1 MSTPE
6 PPSHGPLSSGDPPG
20 QTTQAETTQAGLSP
34 ESLAVPDPSPASG
47 AASPPAA
54 SSSQAWLQVFLTT
67 ATTVFLAEL
76 GDKTQLAA
84 LLLSAQSGRPA
95 VVFVGASLALICS
108 SLVGVLLGR
117 WLSRC
122 WAFGWAA
129 RRYCSWRPI
138 TCRLVRP
145 WDESSL
151 IHGPGPAPGFA
162 SRPFAVAPRPCLPYS
177 PPPSSPCF
185 WPN

>member
-6 PPSHGPLSSGDPPG
+6 PSSHGPLSSGDPLG
-20 QTTQAETTQAGLSP
+20 QKTQPETAQAETSQAELSP
-34 ESLAVPDPSPASG
+34 ESLVVPDPSSASG
-47 AASPPAA
+47 AASTPAA
-54 SSSQAWLQVFLTT
+54 PSSQAWLQVFLAT

-117 WLSRC
+117 WLSRLM
-122 WAFGWAA
+122 APEQLERAA
-129 RRYCSWRPI
+129 GVIMVVLGLWLGRQAVLQLAADHLQAS
-138 TCRLVRP
+138 
-145 WDESSL
+145 
-151 IHGPGPAPGFA
+151 PALG
-162 SRPFAVAPRPCLPYS
+162 
-177 PPPSSPCF
+177 
-185 WPN
+185 